1 MNKHATENSAEP
13 GAAPAE
19 GARRFGLRGVLQLA
33 IGIGALVLLIVKSD
47 TRALVEALKLTKI
60 SYLPFAVLASITVTW
75 LMAYRWRAIL
85 AVRGHRLKT
94 SSLFI
99 YYLIGIF
106 FMNFVPGGGVSG
118 DVARLI
124 YVDREVRDKPFVLST
139 LVYERLVGLFVLLL
153 IGLGATLASRSMR
166 PEGRFIFI
174 AEAALALGFLATTI
188 LMSEFATSR
197 ASRLIR
203 AVAKRLK
210 IERVGEAA
218 SRTLEAISELR
229 KHRKMILTT
238 ILLSIM
244 IRVVWSLG
252 CYVVALAMGL
262 PLSMPVVFAF
272 ISIVD
277 LVRMLPISIGGIG
290 VREWVLVALFANAGL
305 AREQALMFSFLAFAP
320 ILLNAVAGG
329 LIYISRAGFLAPEKN
344 LKPRQAIR
352 SNT

>member
-1 MNKHATENSAEP
+1 MINRPIQTEGEP
-13 GAAPAE
+13 GGHADRR
-19 GARRFGLRGVLQLA
+19 ARRFGLRAVLQIG
-33 IGIGALVLLIVKSD
+33 IGIGALALLVVKSD
-47 TRALVEALKLTKI
+47 TRALIEALKLTRT
-60 SYLPFAVLASITVTW
+60 SYLPLAVLASITVTW

-85 AVRGHRLKT
+85 AVRGPRLRT
-94 SSLFI
+94 GGLFM

-124 YVDREVRDKPFVLST
+124 YVDRVVRDKPFVLST

-153 IGLGATLASRSMR
+153 IGLGATVASRSMR
-166 PEGRFIFI
+166 PEGRFIYF
-174 AEAALALGFLATTI
+174 AEGALALGFLATAA

-197 ASRLIR
+197 AARLIR
-203 AVAKRLK
+203 VLAKRVRM
-210 IERVGEAA
+210 ERLGDAA

-229 KHRKMILTT
+229 KHRGMILTT
-238 ILLSIM
+238 ILVSVI

-262 PLSMPVVFAF
+262 PLSMLVVFAF

-290 VREWVLVALFANAGL
+290 VREWVLVALFANVGL

-320 ILLNAVAGG
+320 VLLNAIAGG
-329 LIYISRAGFLAPEKN
+329 LIYISRAGILTSDKG
-344 LKPRQAIR
+344 LKSREAIR